1 MSDDRLSL
9 SRFLDDRNND
19 LCRLDQICG
28 LNALLCRMNILI
40 SNRQID
46 GWNSKTVKN
55 VGVTT
60 ASGAE
65 RAGGQAQTA
74 DGTRAS

>member
-1 MSDDRLSL
+1 MIATTICAALTRSALECAPVSYEY
-9 SRFLDDRNND
+9 LD
-19 LCRLDQICG
+19 I
-28 LNALLCRMNILI
+28 
-40 SNRQID
+40 NRQID

-74 DGTRAS
+74 DGTAQAERPHHVH